1 MNKDYIYIDGTL
13 IVEDE
18 KFKKR
23 IIDYTDNFEEILKQ
37 ENLVE
42 TMKNKKLWLNEKLNE
57 CLEQK
62 KEFKMDIKASFV
74 LYILM
79 NMIPYVILPKIFG
92 SNPVLVDTPNFGVIN
107 YTFFLNC
114 FLSGIATITCGCIAI
129 KGYLKYKKSIKIEH
143 AINSEIEFLEKE
155 LEIENEKLEELND
168 KKNVVWPTTGI
179 KIAEVNDKEL
189 LENLKK
195 QLELHYNI
203 GYNSQKYF
211 KYLENGILEEKL
223 RDKKYTE
230 EEIECISKYLEEKG
244 PILSRKK

>member
-1 MNKDYIYIDGTL
+1 MNKEYIYIDGTL

-23 IIDYTDNFEEILKQ
+23 IVDYTDSFEEVLKQ
-37 ENLVE
+37 ENLIEKMENEKEKLE
-42 TMKNKKLWLNEKLNE
+42 TEMKKRRKNKKSCFFGIICN
-57 CLEQK
+57 
-62 KEFKMDIKASFV
+62 FV
-74 LYILM
+74 F
-79 NMIPYVILPKIFG
+79 YVLTVAATLGMFYGVTGEIIINTSKFGLVNFSHVCSIFFSSVALLAFG
-92 SNPVLVDTPNFGVIN
+92 SM
-107 YTFFLNC
+107 
-114 FLSGIATITCGCIAI
+114 GIGEF
-129 KGYLKYKKSIKIEH
+129 LKYKKDVKKEN
-143 AINSEIEFLEKE
+143 AINSELEFLEKE
-155 LEIENEKLEELND
+155 IEIEKEKLEELND

-179 KIAEVNDKEL
+179 KIAEVDDKEL

-223 RDKKYTE
+223 RDKNYTE

>member
-18 KFKKR
+18 NFKKR
-23 IIDYTDNFEEILKQ
+23 IVDYTDNFEEVLKQ
-37 ENLVE
+37 ENLIE
-42 TMKNKKLWLNEKLNE
+42 TMENKKGDLNDKLNK
-57 CLEQK
+57 CLEKK
-62 KEFKMDIKASFV
+62 KESKIDIKFSFA
-74 LYILM
+74 LYILF
-79 NMIPYVILPKIFG
+79 NVMIYFVYVKMFGINPILI
-92 SNPVLVDTPNFGVIN
+92 NTPRFGVIDYKIIYN
-107 YTFFLNC
+107 TFLT
-114 FLSGIATITCGCIAI
+114 SIATLIFGYTSI
-129 KGYLKYKKSIKIEH
+129 KGFLKYKKSIKIEH
-143 AINSEIEFLEKE
+143 AINSELEFLEKE
-155 LEIENEKLEELND
+155 IEIEKEKLEELND

-179 KIAEVNDKEL
+179 KISEVDDKEL

-223 RDKKYTE
+223 KDKNYTE